1 LEWLVFFLRE
11 NSYIKSLS
19 FQLFS
24 RITSIQ
30 TKAVEIGKEVAQQL
44 IQISEK
50 ELNSDIKTAFLDS
63 CSELVSLGVRAF
75 RLVGL
80 VLALLTSIHQ
90 VDSDFVTTTGKRVL
104 EARKKALEGV
114 GKGIA
119 RICSSS

>member
-1 LEWLVFFLRE
+1 ME
-11 NSYIKSLS
+11 SLS

-30 TKAVEIGKEVAQQL
+30 TKAIEIGKEVAQQL

-75 RLVGL
+75 WLL
-80 VLALLTSIHQ
+80 DPLLTSIYQ
-90 VDSDFVTTTGKRVL
+90 VDSDFITTTGKRVL
-104 EARKKALEGV
+104 EARKKALEGA

-119 RICSSS
+119 RICSST